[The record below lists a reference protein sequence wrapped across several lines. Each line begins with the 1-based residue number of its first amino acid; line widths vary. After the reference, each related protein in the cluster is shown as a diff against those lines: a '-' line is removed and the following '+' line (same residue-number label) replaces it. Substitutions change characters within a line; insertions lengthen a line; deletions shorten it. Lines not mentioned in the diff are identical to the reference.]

1 MPVPAVE
8 LRSVTI
14 RIGTRSILTNA
25 SCVFGRP
32 ELSLVCGRVGC
43 GKTLLA
49 QVIAGI
55 RKPDSGTIR
64 RNRSRISMVF
74 QHAEHGLLGETVLED
89 LILSARSAGMD
100 GTDAPVSAAR
110 ILSDLGISHLTERY
124 VVTLSGGEARL
135 VAIAGALLSHADVI
149 IADEP
154 FVNLDWPSVRS
165 VLRALIR
172 ARQTGKTVIVIT
184 HEIEKVLAHAE
195 RLIVLHHARIAL
207 NRTYLEYED
216 VHTEDREILKQ
227 AGVRLHGFRREQT
240 WL

>member
-1 MPVPAVE
+1 
-8 LRSVTI
+8 
-14 RIGTRSILTNA
+14 
-25 SCVFGRP
+25 
-32 ELSLVCGRVGC
+32 
-43 GKTLLA
+43 
-49 QVIAGI
+49 
-55 RKPDSGTIR
+55 
-64 RNRSRISMVF
+64 
-74 QHAEHGLLGETVLED
+74 
-89 LILSARSAGMD
+89 
-100 GTDAPVSAAR
+100 
-110 ILSDLGISHLTERY
+110 
-124 VVTLSGGEARL
+124 
-135 VAIAGALLSHADVI
+135 LSHADVI